1 MLHPRVRLAAASPGP
16 YPGAARSATARAR
29 LGPDTQAAD
38 DRLVPNSGAKADIAR
53 GPESVQQRKWLL
65 VVDAQGD
72 CTKKR
77 PLYEGQAGALT
88 NRPVST

>member
-1 MLHPRVRLAAASPGP
+1 MKRRGGGAGCCTHGCGRQLHLPGGSRSSPVG
-16 YPGAARSATARAR
+16 YYRAG

-65 VVDAQGD
+65 VV
-72 CTKKR
+72 
-77 PLYEGQAGALT
+77 
-88 NRPVST
+88 